1 MAPTFAGG
9 IAPAIKPGTSTV
21 PAMLAASQLTSAVIS
36 FSNTGAN
43 TLVSVTTAQQ
53 TIRVF
58 RMLFIVD
65 AATSVTV
72 MSGST
77 ALSGALSFVANQGL
91 VLDFSGDPWYTT
103 AAGEAFILSQSG
115 TALVAG
121 TIWYAKS

>member
-9 IAPAIKPGTSTV
+9 ITPAIKPGTSTV

-43 TLVSVTTAQQ
+43 TLVAATAAQ

-65 AATSVTV
+65 AATSITV
-72 MSGST
+72 LSNAT
-77 ALSGALSFVANQGL
+77 ALSGAMSFVANQGL